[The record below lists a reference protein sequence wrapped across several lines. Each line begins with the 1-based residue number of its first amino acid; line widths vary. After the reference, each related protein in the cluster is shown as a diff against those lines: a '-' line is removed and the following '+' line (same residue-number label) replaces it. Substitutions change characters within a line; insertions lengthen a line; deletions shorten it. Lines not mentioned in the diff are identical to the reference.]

1 MSIYVREGVKIY
13 VKFHVFVAKLYM
25 KFPFNE
31 VPKLKHNLEVE
42 KKTKQTMV
50 LCGGKTGR
58 QMSFDEIKKHLYRI

>member
-31 VPKLKHNLEVE
+31 VPKLKHNLEEE
-42 KKTKQTMV
+42 KKNKQTNNGIV
-50 LCGGKTGR
+50 
-58 QMSFDEIKKHLYRI
+58 